1 MDTDFLED
9 FKSIVIPFIII
20 NLKDNIITTLQP
32 QKKSKLSKFITIHA
46 FFKKDTRRLKV
57 MENDYFIQ
65 REKKKKKAGVAILVS
80 DKKDIKTKTIT
91 RDKEGHFMIK
101 GSIQKEDIILLNVYA
116 SNVEASKHIQ
126 QILTDIKGEVDSN
139 IVIARDFTPH

>member
-1 MDTDFLED
+1 M
-9 FKSIVIPFIII
+9 
-20 NLKDNIITTLQP
+20 QP